1 MVALKSRKIQMMHA
15 HASRAKTKGSVSTH
29 HLDDDKEAE
38 EKKAMFRRSEKL
50 SETKHERFEQE
61 EVPSQEPPNE
71 SAGRR
76 ICPEVE
82 EDLAERASEGEAPET
97 MTAAAGLS
105 QSRSLANKAAKV
117 VERYSFLFLFFETVL
132 VRLMSNL
139 SRQKVAATQK
149 RKERDIRLKFQAHS
163 RKRKVMEIDLPD
175 GTMENAPTSE
185 KINDKRGVHKV
196 VPALLPESI
205 LLAEPAGPVFKSNP
219 IPKKSDSASHRLRS
233 LIAVPPTDLKQ
244 GAKTVRILE
253 SNRVLLPPRSGL
265 CGKGVRESWIF
276 GRRSGG
282 RGRNG
287 VVPRRKMGNGFLRSG
302 GL

>member
-1 MVALKSRKIQMMHA
+1 
-15 HASRAKTKGSVSTH
+15 
-29 HLDDDKEAE
+29 
-38 EKKAMFRRSEKL
+38 
-50 SETKHERFEQE
+50 
-61 EVPSQEPPNE
+61 
-71 SAGRR
+71 
-76 ICPEVE
+76 
-82 EDLAERASEGEAPET
+82 
-97 MTAAAGLS
+97 
-105 QSRSLANKAAKV
+105 
-117 VERYSFLFLFFETVL
+117 
-132 VRLMSNL
+132 MSNI

-163 RKRKVMEIDLPD
+163 RKRKVMEIDLP
-175 GTMENAPTSE
+175 GSTMENAPSE
-185 KINDKRGVHKV
+185 KINDKRGLHNL

-205 LLAEPAGPVFKSNP
+205 LLVEPAGPVFKSNP

-233 LIAVPPTDLKQ
+233 LVAVPPKDLKQ

-253 SNRVLLPPRSGL
+253 SNRVLLPPRPGL

-282 RGRNG
+282 RDRNG